1 MRRLN
6 RIVILIIIVVILV
19 NLALFFSLWLRFD
32 GQIPA
37 FYLQSYRQIIGIYTV
52 LLIALFYL
60 FGLYHRLWQY
70 ASIGELLSIVGAVS
84 VGSLLFFGYSLL
96 KMQGATYVLPRSV
109 FVFSWL
115 INIFLIGASRLSW
128 RLMRDHWFF
137 PNRFFERKPVLVV
150 GAGDAGATVVRELKN
165 RNDKSGVPIGF
176 VDDDQSK
183 QKNKMFGIP
192 VLGKREDI
200 PRLVD
205 EYGVEEI
212 IVAIPSAPGWVI
224 RELVDICSTTPAKLK
239 IVPGLYE
246 LIDGR
251 VSVNQIRELQ
261 VEDLLDREPV
271 KVDLDSMAGYL
282 SGRTVLVT
290 GAGGSIGSELCRQIA
305 RFKPRCLILL
315 DHCENAIYEIH
326 RELGEQNLECEL
338 VPVVADIRD
347 KQAMDNLF
355 AGLRPQVVFHAAAH
369 KHVPL
374 MEDNPAAALKNN
386 VLGTWNVARAAHD
399 GQIETFILI
408 STDKAVNPVSIM
420 GATKR
425 VAEMVIQYL
434 AQNSSTRFAAVR
446 FGNVLGS
453 SGSVV
458 PLFQKQIARGGPV
471 TVTHPE
477 MTRFF
482 MTIPEAVQL
491 VIQAGALAKGGEIFV
506 LDMGKPMK
514 IVELA
519 RRMIKLA
526 GFRPEQDIQIVY
538 TGIRPGEKLCEE
550 ILTQEEGVTATWH
563 QRIFVARP
571 DGVDCSALE
580 RLLGALE
587 SNEPI
592 NSYEEA
598 VELLNLVL
606 PSFKKDSSKER
617 LEQQEIG
624 NNSKEVAIFKRNV
637 NRSITV

>member
-1 MRRLN
+1 
-6 RIVILIIIVVILV
+6 
-19 NLALFFSLWLRFD
+19 
-32 GQIPA
+32 
-37 FYLQSYRQIIGIYTV
+37 
-52 LLIALFYL
+52 LIALFYL

-637 NRSITV
+637 NRSITYSTGVVASRNSLPEENAHRPGRPCPGPA

>member
-1 MRRLN
+1 M
-6 RIVILIIIVVILV
+6 
-19 NLALFFSLWLRFD
+19 
-32 GQIPA
+32 
-37 FYLQSYRQIIGIYTV
+37 TT
-52 LLIALFYL
+52 
-60 FGLYHRLWQY
+60 
-70 ASIGELLSIVGAVS
+70 
-84 VGSLLFFGYSLL
+84 
-96 KMQGATYVLPRSV
+96 K
-109 FVFSWL
+109 
-115 INIFLIGASRLSW
+115 ASRRTRCSEY
-128 RLMRDHWFF
+128 
-137 PNRFFERKPVLVV
+137 RFW
-150 GAGDAGATVVRELKN
+150 A
-165 RNDKSGVPIGF
+165 
-176 VDDDQSK
+176 
-183 QKNKMFGIP
+183 
-192 VLGKREDI
+192 KREDI

-326 RELGEQNLECEL
+326 RELGEQNPECEL

-458 PLFQKQIARGGPV
+458 PPFSKADCPRWPGHGDPSGDDSLFHDHTGSGAAGYPSRRAGQRRRNFCTGHGQADEDCRACSP
-471 TVTHPE
+471 HD
-477 MTRFF
+477 
-482 MTIPEAVQL
+482 
-491 VIQAGALAKGGEIFV
+491 QAGRLSPGAGYSNCLYRYSPGGEA
-506 LDMGKPMK
+506 LRGDPYPGGGSNGY
-514 IVELA
+514 LA
-519 RRMIKLA
+519 
-526 GFRPEQDIQIVY
+526 PENFC
-538 TGIRPGEKLCEE
+538 GPARWGGLLRLGEAPWRPG
-550 ILTQEEGVTATWH
+550 IQ
-563 QRIFVARP
+563 
-571 DGVDCSALE
+571 
-580 RLLGALE
+580 
-587 SNEPI
+587 
-592 NSYEEA
+592 
-598 VELLNLVL
+598 
-606 PSFKKDSSKER
+606 
-617 LEQQEIG
+617 
-624 NNSKEVAIFKRNV
+624 
-637 NRSITV
+637 

>member
-6 RIVILIIIVVILV
+6 RIVILIIIDVILV

-60 FGLYHRLWQY
+60 FGLYHRLWQD

-205 EYGVEEI
+205 ESGVEEI

>member
-1 MRRLN
+1 M
-6 RIVILIIIVVILV
+6 
-19 NLALFFSLWLRFD
+19 
-32 GQIPA
+32 
-37 FYLQSYRQIIGIYTV
+37 
-52 LLIALFYL
+52 
-60 FGLYHRLWQY
+60 
-70 ASIGELLSIVGAVS
+70 
-84 VGSLLFFGYSLL
+84 
-96 KMQGATYVLPRSV
+96 
-109 FVFSWL
+109 
-115 INIFLIGASRLSW
+115 
-128 RLMRDHWFF
+128 
-137 PNRFFERKPVLVV
+137 
-150 GAGDAGATVVRELKN
+150 
-165 RNDKSGVPIGF
+165 
-176 VDDDQSK
+176 
-183 QKNKMFGIP
+183 
-192 VLGKREDI
+192 
-200 PRLVD
+200 
-205 EYGVEEI
+205 
-212 IVAIPSAPGWVI
+212 
-224 RELVDICSTTPAKLK
+224 K

>member
-1 MRRLN
+1 M
-6 RIVILIIIVVILV
+6 
-19 NLALFFSLWLRFD
+19 
-32 GQIPA
+32 
-37 FYLQSYRQIIGIYTV
+37 
-52 LLIALFYL
+52 
-60 FGLYHRLWQY
+60 
-70 ASIGELLSIVGAVS
+70 
-84 VGSLLFFGYSLL
+84 
-96 KMQGATYVLPRSV
+96 
-109 FVFSWL
+109 
-115 INIFLIGASRLSW
+115 
-128 RLMRDHWFF
+128 
-137 PNRFFERKPVLVV
+137 
-150 GAGDAGATVVRELKN
+150 
-165 RNDKSGVPIGF
+165 
-176 VDDDQSK
+176 
-183 QKNKMFGIP
+183 
-192 VLGKREDI
+192 
-200 PRLVD
+200 
-205 EYGVEEI
+205 
-212 IVAIPSAPGWVI
+212 
-224 RELVDICSTTPAKLK
+224 
-239 IVPGLYE
+239 
-246 LIDGR
+246 
-251 VSVNQIRELQ
+251 
-261 VEDLLDREPV
+261 
-271 KVDLDSMAGYL
+271 
-282 SGRTVLVT
+282 
-290 GAGGSIGSELCRQIA
+290 
-305 RFKPRCLILL
+305 
-315 DHCENAIYEIH
+315 
-326 RELGEQNLECEL
+326 
-338 VPVVADIRD
+338 
-347 KQAMDNLF
+347 
-355 AGLRPQVVFHAAAH
+355 
-369 KHVPL
+369 
-374 MEDNPAAALKNN
+374 
-386 VLGTWNVARAAHD
+386 ARAAHD

>member
-1 MRRLN
+1 M
-6 RIVILIIIVVILV
+6 
-19 NLALFFSLWLRFD
+19 
-32 GQIPA
+32 
-37 FYLQSYRQIIGIYTV
+37 
-52 LLIALFYL
+52 IALFYL

-96 KMQGATYVLPRSV
+96 KMQGATYVLPRSA